1 MAWCLPLCLGT
12 SLGWRLRAG
21 DAGEAHDVAS
31 AALCCAVFSRF
42 ENLQI
47 SGTDGQT
54 LIIYH
59 ADPGSRTEQALAL
72 LATLAADRSP
82 SGAPTGE
89 TGTGAEPSPRAPP
102 PRPWSRGPGGTT
114 GS

>member
-1 MAWCLPLCLGT
+1 MYHPQV
-12 SLGWRLRAG
+12 
-21 DAGEAHDVAS
+21 GELELHY
-31 AALCCAVFSRF
+31 

-59 ADPGSRTEQALAL
+59 ADPGSRAAQALGL

-82 SGAPTGE
+82 SSAPTGE
-89 TGTGAEPSPRAPP
+89 TGPGAQPQSESQ
-102 PRPWSRGPGGTT
+102 PRPG
-114 GS
+114 